1 MSYTFNI
8 LSDNDKIVTVTK
20 DCHKSAMTF
29 EQALKEANEVYQV
42 LETGII
48 DNDLVDHS
56 GKSEEDYLNYECV
69 EPKSWI
75 EQIEEMQKENCK
87 INLK

>member
-8 LSDNDKIVTVTK
+8 LSDNDKIITVTK
-20 DCHKSAMTF
+20 DSHKSAMTF

-42 LETGII
+42 LETGI
-48 DNDLVDHS
+48 DDSSLVDHS
-56 GKSEEDYLNYECV
+56 GKPEEDYLNHECV

-75 EQIEEMQKENCK
+75 EQIEEIQGETCK